1 MQGQRRS
8 STGEGSLLFA
18 SSAAVL
24 ALLRVALHERT
35 AGRGWRRLAVFSCAW
50 AMSLA
55 LVLVGE
61 AWSSGS
67 ASHFTR
73 LRGHGRS
80 LTEERIRAVGAMLP
94 SGRVLI
100 AGGSNGSDAPSSAE
114 VFDPTTHA
122 FTRLKGS
129 GRSPSQERNGA
140 IAATL
145 RSGKVL
151 IAGGQPGH
159 TMGAVSSAELFNP
172 ATDTFTALSGARH
185 SLREVRQGAVA
196 ATLPSGKVLIAGG
209 ENGAPAAR
217 QESFASAELFN
228 PTTDTFTKLK
238 RPGHWLREPRTDAV
252 AATLRSG
259 QVLIAG
265 GFEWSFSNRIAVKSA
280 ELFDPTTDTFTKLT
294 SAHQSPTEA
303 RYGAVAATL
312 RSGQILIAGGIN
324 ESTGFVLDAELFDPA
339 TDTFTKL
346 TNSGQALTEARV
358 YAVSAP
364 LPSGAVLIAGG
375 SSHGGLSSAELFVAP
390 AQAEHQTRGQEGRRS
405 HAPRSRPA
413 KA

>member
-159 TMGAVSSAELFNP
+159 TMGAVERGTVQPGHRHVHRAQRRQAFAQGSAP
-172 ATDTFTALSGARH
+172 GRGRGDAA
-185 SLREVRQGAVA
+185 LREGPDRGRR
-196 ATLPSGKVLIAGG
+196 KR
-209 ENGAPAAR
+209 APAAR